1 MTRIKN
7 RDLCWE
13 KLFEK
18 YNILKNIEK
27 NWIFEITANQIKEFW
42 EPRLM
47 TKYDHYQQ
55 LPDVFKNN
63 YLSIL
68 PNKNWSYLIWPFS
81 THQNISYWN
90 IPLRQVSPRTDLES
104 LNPDN
109 LFSEAV
115 SLNYALATW
124 MLKDLVWEV
133 CELTVSWR
141 MKSSDFS
148 FVISNSVSWK
158 DNVIEVHN
166 AQIEIDW
173 WYESKNKLILVEAK
187 KWKCDDFII
196 RQLYYPFRLLKDKV
210 NKEIIPVFMTES
222 NWVFSFFIFEFEDEK
237 NYNSIKLIKQID
249 YSIDYK
255 PLTKKDID
263 SLDDIK
269 FVKEPEVPFPQA
281 DDFDKC
287 INVLELLKYGEKTRE
302 DVSDTFWYVKRQWDY
317 YANACIYLWLVE
329 ADKNWVIRL
338 TKVWKEIIELPRKDR
353 NIRLIKTILS
363 HKPFYDVY
371 SFYSKEWKISKEESV
386 NILKKNKL
394 YKVNSDVTYY
404 RRSSTVNC
412 WCQWILDR
420 INEKLENYK
429 SYKD

>member
-1 MTRIKN
+1 MSRIKN

-63 YLSIL
+63 HLSIL

-109 LFSEAV
+109 LFSESV

-141 MKSSDFS
+141 MKSSDFN

-196 RQLYYPFRLLKDKV
+196 RQLYYPFRLWKDKV

-222 NWVFSFFIFEFEDEK
+222 NWVFSFFIFKFEDEK

-249 YSIDYK
+249 YSIDYH
-255 PLTKKDID
+255 PLTTEDID
-263 SLDDIK
+263 SFDKLK
-269 FVKEPEVPFPQA
+269 FVKEPKVPFPQA

-287 INVLELLKYGEKTRE
+287 INVLELLKFWEKTRE
-302 DVSDTFWYVKRQWDY
+302 DVSDIFWYVKRQWDY

-329 ADKNWVIRL
+329 SDKKWIIRL
-338 TKVWKEIIELPRKDR
+338 TNQWKKIVGLQRKERNIEL
-353 NIRLIKTILS
+353 IKSILS
-363 HKPFYDVY
+363 HKVFYEVY
-371 SFYSKEWKISKEESV
+371 LLIKSDEKISKDEIIKIMKR
-386 NILKKNKL
+386 NNL
-394 YKVNSDVTYY
+394 YKIDSDVTYY
-404 RRSSTVNC
+404 RRSTTVSSR
-412 WCQWILDR
+412 CQWIFDR
-420 INEKLENYK
+420 INEKLEN
-429 SYKD
+429 

>member
-1 MTRIKN
+1 MSKIKN
-7 RDLCWE
+7 KDLCWE

-27 NWIFEITANQIKEFW
+27 NWIFEITADQIKEFW

-47 TKYDHYQQ
+47 TKYDHYEQ
-55 LPDVFKNN
+55 LPNVFKNN
-63 YLSIL
+63 HLSIL
-68 PNKNWSYLIWPFS
+68 PNRNWSYLIWPFS
-81 THQNISYWN
+81 THQSISYWN
-90 IPLRQVSPRTDLES
+90 IPLRQIKPRTDLES

-124 MLKDLVWEV
+124 MLKDLIWEV

-141 MKSSDFS
+141 MKSSDFN
-148 FVISNSVSWK
+148 FIISNSVSWK
-158 DNVIEVHN
+158 NNVIEVHN

-196 RQLYYPFRLLKDKV
+196 RQLYYPYRLWKDKV
-210 NKEIIPVFMTES
+210 KKEIIPVFMTES
-222 NWVFSFFIFEFEDEK
+222 NWVFSFFVFKFEDEK

-249 YSIDYK
+249 YSIDYQ
-255 PLTKKDID
+255 PITKKDIN
-263 SLDDIK
+263 SLESIE

-287 INVLELLKYGEKTRE
+287 INVLELLKFWERTRE

-317 YANACIYLWLVE
+317 YSNACIYLWLVE
-329 ADKNWVIRL
+329 ADKNWIIRL
-338 TKVWKEIIELPRKDR
+338 TKQWRQIIDSQRKDR
-353 NIRLIKTILS
+353 NIKLIKSILS
-363 HKPFYDVY
+363 HKVFYEVY
-371 SFYSKEWKISKEESV
+371 LLSKNEWKISKDE
-386 NILKKNKL
+386 IIKIMKRNKL
-394 YKVNSDVTYY
+394 YKIDSDVTYY
-404 RRSSTVNC
+404 RRSTTVSC
-412 WCQWILDR
+412 WCQRILDR
-420 INEKLENYK
+420 INEKIEK
-429 SYKD
+429 